1 MCGRFVQLPL
11 QSANRFPWPDLA
23 AAFGRLP
30 ARYNL
35 APGRNAGVLIRDG
48 EDTRLLK
55 LHWGLLPFWAK
66 ALDFGQRTFNARLE
80 TVDDK
85 PAFREAFKHRHAAVP
100 AAGYYEWKTTPL
112 GKQPYYF
119 QPERKTD
126 TLWLAGLWEPKHA
139 LLEGDVEGSFTLITQ
154 PAEGPPAQV
163 YPRMPVF
170 IEQRDVDDW
179 LGLARGPS
187 MPFLLTRG
195 LPDLKIHPV
204 GKRLNAGRDDDAG
217 LIEPIALP

>member
-1 MCGRFVQLPL
+1 MCGRFCQLPITQPERL
-11 QSANRFPWPDLA
+11 PWPALRAEFA
-23 AAFGRLP
+23 ALP

-35 APGRNAGVLIRDG
+35 APSQTAGVLIRDG

-66 ALDFGQRTFNARLE
+66 TISFGQRTFNARME

-85 PAFREAFKHRHAAVP
+85 PAFRDAFKHRHAVIP
-100 AAGYYEWKTTPL
+100 IAGYFEWKSTPL

-119 QPERKTD
+119 QPERKAD
-126 TLWLAGLWEPKHA
+126 TLWLAGLWEPKHP
-139 LLEGDVEGSFTLITQ
+139 LLDDGSEGSFTLITQ
-154 PAEGPPAQV
+154 PAEGIAADV
-163 YPRMPVF
+163 YSRMPVF

-187 MPFLLTRG
+187 MPFLLTRS
-195 LPDLKIHPV
+195 LPELKIFPV

-217 LIEPIALP
+217 LIEPIIMT